1 MIERINADLDTYK
14 KTLAEKVNFL
24 QQLKNTILK
33 TETEITMLNGAVQAC
48 EKIILDSENNG
59 KVE

>member
-1 MIERINADLDTYK
+1 MIELINDDLDTYK
-14 KTLAEKVNFL
+14 KTLTEKVNFM

-33 TETEITMLNGAVQAC
+33 TEAEINLLNGAIQAC

-59 KVE
+59 KIE